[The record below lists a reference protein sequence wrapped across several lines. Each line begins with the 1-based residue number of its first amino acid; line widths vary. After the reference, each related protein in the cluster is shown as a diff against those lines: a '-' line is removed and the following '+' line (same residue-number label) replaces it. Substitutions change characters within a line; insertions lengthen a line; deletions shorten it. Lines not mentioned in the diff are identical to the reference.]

1 MSGRWSHTE
10 GKAYS
15 KYFVKVQK
23 TKEKSPQIKNTVL
36 SVSNT
41 ESRKIKTT
49 KYTLGSAP
57 KLSRK
62 ATCISF

>member
-1 MSGRWSHTE
+1 MEPHRR
-10 GKAYS
+10 AYS

-23 TKEKSPQIKNTVL
+23 TKKSPQIKNTVL

-62 ATCISF
+62 ATCI